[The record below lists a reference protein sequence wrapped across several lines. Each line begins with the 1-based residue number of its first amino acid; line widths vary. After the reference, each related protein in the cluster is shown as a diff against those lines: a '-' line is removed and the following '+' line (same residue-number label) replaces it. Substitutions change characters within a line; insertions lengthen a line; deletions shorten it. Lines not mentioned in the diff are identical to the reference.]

1 MIIETCNRDTW
12 MNQFFPNVAQRL
24 CMIDQ
29 KWRDAFSRCF
39 VEHVLEKNGL
49 QKEENSS
56 VNYTSNQNQCNVL
69 CLSLLRGLSPLGSSL
84 YHSFDRK

>member
-29 KWRDAFSRCF
+29 KWRDAFSQCF
-39 VEHVLEKNGL
+39 VEQVGVRERV
-49 QKEENSS
+49 ERSS
-56 VNYTSNQNQCNVL
+56 RRFTS
-69 CLSLLRGLSPLGSSL
+69 
-84 YHSFDRK
+84 